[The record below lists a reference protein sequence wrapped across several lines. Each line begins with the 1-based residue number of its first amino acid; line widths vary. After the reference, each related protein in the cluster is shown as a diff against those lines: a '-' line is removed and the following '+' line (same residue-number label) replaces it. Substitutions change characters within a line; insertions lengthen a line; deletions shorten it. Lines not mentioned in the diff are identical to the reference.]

1 MSPLNSPLPR
11 STLSIPEVLVV
22 STICFGLFTVWS
34 TQAVLAG
41 FPDAEFSDAGNV
53 LSILIEV
60 VLGAFAF
67 LYLRARN
74 FDVAPMYPRPE
85 LRGTLMG
92 AVLYVATLVAGY
104 LATAPFAGEHGK
116 DGMVAFSFSGVSMS
130 SIVVFAMVNGTFEE
144 VFQLGAL
151 ARSLRERGLAI
162 AIGLP
167 LLVRILYHLYQG
179 PVGVIW
185 VFAFGVVVSVFYLRT
200 GRLWP
205 VVFAHMLGDIV
216 PMVLGEA

>member
-1 MSPLNSPLPR
+1 MNSHLPR
-11 STLSIPEVLVV
+11 STLSIPEALVV

-34 TQAVLAG
+34 IQAVLAG
-41 FPDAEFSDAGNV
+41 FPDATFSDAGNV

-60 VLGAFAF
+60 ILGAFAVA
-67 LYLRARN
+67 YLHARN

-92 AVLYVATLVAGY
+92 VAVYVAAVVAGY
-104 LATAPFAGEHGK
+104 LATAPFAGEQGN
-116 DGMVAFSFSGVSMS
+116 DGLVAFSFSGISLT

-144 VFQLGAL
+144 VFLLGVL
-151 ARSLRERGLAI
+151 ARSLRDHGLAI

-179 PVGVIW
+179 PVGVLW
-185 VFAFGVVVSVFYLRT
+185 VLTYGLVVSVFYLRT

-216 PMVLGEA
+216 PMVLGEG